1 MKDRD
6 TKGEEWVIGAI
17 LNDPEN
23 FERARATLLSS
34 DFHSL
39 SHRKIFSA
47 FENLDKQGIPL
58 DLTTIAELL
67 KTDDVE
73 VARFLRDDTPTD
85 RTVDYWIRVVK
96 RASLERDLKIEIGK
110 DDLDS
115 KRVETIA
122 YEINSL
128 ESPVSLYCP
137 IGGVP
142 RLSEDLSLSIRT
154 GFSDLDRNLKFAKG
168 RLLVVS
174 GRTGEGKT
182 SLGLQAVDHIS
193 KTRPVGVI
201 SLEMTGPEV
210 RERLENSFG
219 TIPDKNFFIADP
231 PALST
236 LELKRILK
244 GMRADQGV
252 DVVLIDYLQLLRER
266 EDFRSRA
273 LEVSHI
279 IRKAKEFAKELS
291 LGLVVISTLNRQ
303 VGEGERPSLGDLKE
317 SGDIEYAADAVLFIH
332 QPHGERFK
340 ILILAKNRW
349 GHTGDIKILWD
360 GPRTRFADYRDDE
373 DITAGSQQSLYGGD
387 EDGTY

>member
-17 LNDPEN
+17 LNDPKN
-23 FERARATLLSS
+23 FERARATLSS
-34 DFHSL
+34 GDFHSL

-47 FENLDKQGIPL
+47 FENLDKQGTPL
-58 DLTTIAELL
+58 DLTTIAGLL

-85 RTVDYWIRVVK
+85 RTLDYWIRVVK
-96 RASLERDLKIEIGK
+96 RISLQNQLKESIQS
-110 DDLDS
+110 DDLDP
-115 KRVETIA
+115 KQIEAVA

-128 ESPVSLYCP
+128 QGPTSLYRP
-137 IGGVP
+137 IGGVT

-154 GFSDLDRNLKFAKG
+154 GFLDLDRNLKFAKG

-182 SLGLQAVDHIS
+182 SFGLQAVHHIS
-193 KTRPVGVI
+193 KTSPVGVI

-219 TIPDKNFFIADP
+219 TIPGKNFFIADP
-231 PALST
+231 PSLST
-236 LELKRILK
+236 LELKRILN
-244 GMRADQGV
+244 GMRSDQGV

-303 VGEGERPSLGDLKE
+303 VGEGGRPSLGDLKE

-332 QPHGERFK
+332 QPHDERFK

-360 GPRTRFADYRDDE
+360 GPRTRFADYRDEE
-373 DITAGSQQSLYGGD
+373 DIRAGTQQGLYGAD
-387 EDGTY
+387 EDGSY